1 MTLPSPSRAAPE
13 CKVVLVTGASSGI
26 GESTARVLASMG
38 HLVVL
43 GARRTDRIAA
53 IAQDIQEAGGQALAL
68 ELDVTDLES
77 VRAFVSRARQQFG
90 RIDVL
95 VNNAGVMPLSFIA
108 ELRIDEWNQMI
119 DVNLR
124 GVLHGI
130 AAVLPVMRDQKSGHI
145 INVASVSAHRVDPTA
160 AVYCATKFAV
170 RALSEG
176 LRQESRD
183 LRVTVV
189 SPGLTRTE
197 LFDGIAAPEARAV
210 ARGMVEQSSI
220 PASAIADAIGFAISQ
235 PENVDV
241 NELIVRPTAQG

>member
-1 MTLPSPSRAAPE
+1 MTVSFPSPARVQR
-13 CKVVLVTGASSGI
+13 KVVLITGASSGI
-26 GESTARVLASMG
+26 GEATARLLGSLD
-38 HLVVL
+38 HQIVL
-43 GARRTDRIAA
+43 GARRTDRIAT
-53 IAQDIQEAGGQALAL
+53 IAQEIQQADGQALAL

-77 VRAFVSRARQQFG
+77 VRAFVGAAHRQFG

-95 VNNAGVMPLSFIA
+95 VNNAGVMPLSFMA
-108 ELRIDEWNQMI
+108 ELRVDEWNRMI

-130 AAVLPVMRDQKSGHI
+130 AAALPLMREQKSGHI

-176 LRQESRD
+176 LRQESKD

-197 LFDGIAAPEARAV
+197 LFDGIAASEVRAAV
-210 ARGMVEQSSI
+210 RGMVEQTSI
-220 PASAIADAIGFAISQ
+220 PASAIAEAIGFAISQ
-235 PENVDV
+235 PDNVDI

>member
-1 MTLPSPSRAAPE
+1 
-13 CKVVLVTGASSGI
+13 VILVTGASGGI
-26 GESTARVLASMG
+26 GEATARHLASAG
-38 HLVVL
+38 HRIVL
-43 GARRTDRIAA
+43 GARRKDRIAA
-53 IAQDIQEAGGQALAL
+53 VAQTIQEAGGQAVAL
-68 ELDVTDLES
+68 ELDVTNPQS
-77 VRAFVSRARQQFG
+77 MQAFVGSAHRQFG

-95 VNNAGVMPLSFIA
+95 VNNAGVMPLSLMA
-108 ELRIDEWNQMI
+108 DLRVDEWNQMI

-130 AAVLPVMRDQKSGHI
+130 AAVLPIMRDQKSGHI

-183 LRVTVV
+183 LRVTVI

-197 LFDGIAAPEARAV
+197 LFDGIGVPEMRAAVRA
-210 ARGMVEQSSI
+210 MLEESSI
-220 PASAIADAIGFAISQ
+220 PASAVAEAIGFAVSQ